1 MRPFRTPA
9 AKVLV
14 SATAVVAGLVSGS
27 AAQAVV
33 GTPAADGQ
41 YAYTAQLAVGEG
53 AGSRACTAT
62 LVDQWWVA
70 TAASCFADNP
80 RQPGPLAAGKPSVK
94 ATVTLSGGQ
103 RTEVTEI
110 APRSDRDLV
119 LARLAV
125 PAIGAATAKLATAA
139 PATGGE
145 FTVAGF
151 GRTKTAWVPGKL
163 HTGAFGAT
171 TVDATSVGITGK
183 GTDSLCKGDT
193 GAPVLNAT
201 GALAAVA
208 SRSWQGGCFGT
219 DAAET
224 RTGAVAVRVDDLGAW
239 IGQTTAP
246 RRAAANEAGGND
258 RIRWA
263 DFDGDG
269 KADYISVAD
278 NGAVSV
284 WLNKGGDPA
293 GANGWQ
299 PLGVVAVGLTN
310 DRNRV
315 RFADFDGDGKAD
327 YFHIKA
333 DGAVDVY
340 LNEGGDTRGG
350 WKGVGQVAVG
360 LGNDPSKVRFADW
373 DGDGRSDYLAFDD
386 GGGVTPYLNRG
397 GDLAG
402 GQGWPSPGKVTTG
415 AGSDRNR
422 VRFADSDGD
431 GKADYFLVKPDG
443 QVDLYLNRGGD
454 VVPKDGWKVVGRIA
468 TGLTTDHTKVQFVD
482 FNADTHAD
490 YLLGG
495 PGGSASVFAWNGG
508 DPGNGWINLGK
519 VASGT

>member
-1 MRPFRTPA
+1 M
-9 AKVLV
+9 
-14 SATAVVAGLVSGS
+14 
-27 AAQAVV
+27 V

-41 YAYTAQLAVGEG
+41 YPYTAQLAVGEG

-62 LVDQWWVA
+62 LIDQWWVA

-80 RQPGPLAAGKPSVK
+80 QQPGPQAAGKPSAK
-94 ATVTLSGGQ
+94 ATVMLSGGR

-151 GRTKTAWVPGKL
+151 GRTKTAWV
-163 HTGAFGAT
+163 FGAT

-183 GTDSLCKGDT
+183 GTDSLCEGDT

-208 SRSWQGGCFGT
+208 GRSWQGGCFGT

-239 IGQTTAP
+239 IGRTTAP
-246 RRAAANEAGGND
+246 RRAAVNEAGGNE

-263 DFDGDG
+263 DF
-269 KADYISVAD
+269 
-278 NGAVSV
+278 
-284 WLNKGGDPA
+284 
-293 GANGWQ
+293 
-299 PLGVVAVGLTN
+299 
-310 DRNRV
+310 
-315 RFADFDGDGKAD
+315 
-327 YFHIKA
+327 
-333 DGAVDVY
+333 
-340 LNEGGDTRGG
+340 
-350 WKGVGQVAVG
+350 
-360 LGNDPSKVRFADW
+360 
-373 DGDGRSDYLAFDD
+373 
-386 GGGVTPYLNRG
+386 
-397 GDLAG
+397 
-402 GQGWPSPGKVTTG
+402 
-415 AGSDRNR
+415 
-422 VRFADSDGD
+422 DGD

-490 YLLGG
+490 YLLAG

-508 DPGNGWINLGK
+508 DPGNGWIDLGK